1 MKIRLFGI
9 ANDSIVDGP
18 GLRYTIFTQGC
29 YHKCSGC
36 HNPKSHDMNGG
47 YLKDINEIIAEI
59 DENQLLDGITLS
71 GGEPMLQIEPL
82 IEIFFFIKSLLS
94 KNINIF
100 KTAIR
105 LELYKKRANLS
116 CLIN

>member
-36 HNPKSHDMNGG
+36 HNPKSH
-47 YLKDINEIIAEI
+47 
-59 DENQLLDGITLS
+59 
-71 GGEPMLQIEPL
+71 
-82 IEIFFFIKSLLS
+82 
-94 KNINIF
+94 
-100 KTAIR
+100 
-105 LELYKKRANLS
+105 
-116 CLIN
+116 